1 MKANYYMNESVNH
14 ESATAKAI
22 RYGKTFLVKPAYE
35 APSFMCTD
43 LNFRETLEC
52 PRVIRMEDYMNG
64 IEQMSREEAF
74 QLAGNQPVFYFQE
87 RVAKGEDDEFNGYE
101 WNGFLLFRTS
111 NKAEAREA
119 VRNHAEDL
127 DIILA
132 YNNPMDNFYYML
144 IDTKA
149 DRLDEKEL
157 RHKRFKHKA
166 LLMKYIPYVTWTATD
181 YFARAFTENHYDLV
195 NKNALFGKPET
206 IEADSSS
213 RSCKP
218 MSVGEILKN
227 FFTHLFKKIA

>member
-1 MKANYYMNESVNH
+1 MKANYFMNESVNL

-22 RYGKTFLVKPAYE
+22 RYGKTFLVKPAFE
-35 APSFMCTD
+35 ASSFMCTD

-64 IEQMSREEAF
+64 IEPMSREEAF

-87 RVAKGEDDEFNGYE
+87 RAATDVDGEFKGYE

-119 VRNHAEDL
+119 VSEHAEEL
-127 DIILA
+127 NIILA
-132 YNNPMDNFYYML
+132 YDNPMDNLYYIL

-149 DRLDEKEL
+149 EKLDEKTL
-157 RHKRFKHKA
+157 RKMRFKHKS
-166 LLMKYIPYVTWTATD
+166 LLIKHIPYVTWTVTD

-195 NKNALFGKPET
+195 NMDALFGKPE
-206 IEADSSS
+206 IFEADPSS

-227 FFTHLFKKIA
+227 FFSHLFKKIA